1 MVWTGLEQMAEI
13 GRSHFGDWRFPLLMV
28 LVVAVLLIKFR
39 TREVVELLGVCAIV
53 LLVFFNPVVVGI
65 ICSYTVT
72 DRYARIFWV
81 FPFAAGIGYA
91 GVRLMENGA
100 FFRKAVVAV
109 RTAVAG
115 GTVVLLAA
123 VLIFSAGGTVFCD
136 RYFTEAANPYKIP
149 EEMPEIADIIRQE
162 HGGAEAYVLATGYV
176 STYLRQYD
184 GSMRLLFGR
193 GGVGKE
199 SKKFWKKMR
208 KYADKDFP
216 YEELYELGVEA
227 MGLGVDTIVLN
238 KYQVQNQ
245 ALETIGFERVADTEN
260 YYIFCRKSQ
269 REDMGETDGERKD
282 DGQGVQAG

>member
-1 MVWTGLEQMAEI
+1 
-13 GRSHFGDWRFPLLMV
+13 
-28 LVVAVLLIKFR
+28 
-39 TREVVELLGVCAIV
+39 
-53 LLVFFNPVVVGI
+53 
-65 ICSYTVT
+65 
-72 DRYARIFWV
+72 
-81 FPFAAGIGYA
+81 
-91 GVRLMENGA
+91 
-100 FFRKAVVAV
+100 
-109 RTAVAG
+109 
-115 GTVVLLAA
+115 
-123 VLIFSAGGTVFCD
+123 
-136 RYFTEAANPYKIP
+136 
-149 EEMPEIADIIRQE
+149 MPEIADIIRQE